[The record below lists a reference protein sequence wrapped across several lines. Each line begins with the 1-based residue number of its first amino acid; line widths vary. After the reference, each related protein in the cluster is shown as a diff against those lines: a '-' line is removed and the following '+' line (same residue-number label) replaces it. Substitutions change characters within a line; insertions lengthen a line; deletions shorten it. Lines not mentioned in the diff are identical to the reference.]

1 MISPTV
7 AMNPDAAII
16 VVGIHGLISW
26 VYSKKLSQF
35 PQTDISMLKIPNLS
49 ATDDKNPNEIGN
61 SWVLKEGFSLQSQI
75 GKTSFRYKFN
85 LVKFS
90 NFGQKKINHSIRNG
104 TRTKTPLLST
114 HCLQQLQPCF
124 LQRQRGLKADMGYTK
139 KATAWTKKGETGH
152 L

>member
-61 SWVLKEGFSLQSQI
+61 PWVLK
-75 GKTSFRYKFN
+75 
-85 LVKFS
+85 
-90 NFGQKKINHSIRNG
+90 
-104 TRTKTPLLST
+104 
-114 HCLQQLQPCF
+114 
-124 LQRQRGLKADMGYTK
+124 
-139 KATAWTKKGETGH
+139 
-152 L
+152 

>member
-7 AMNPDAAII
+7 AMNPDAGII

-61 SWVLKEGFSLQSQI
+61 SWVLK
-75 GKTSFRYKFN
+75 
-85 LVKFS
+85 
-90 NFGQKKINHSIRNG
+90 
-104 TRTKTPLLST
+104 
-114 HCLQQLQPCF
+114 
-124 LQRQRGLKADMGYTK
+124 
-139 KATAWTKKGETGH
+139 
-152 L
+152 